1 MTGGCCRENRPPP
14 RSLQHRVSARGPSPD
29 AQGSR
34 RSCRAGSV
42 PGSARHGTGPSSC
55 EMQAGSSPGRL
66 FCGQARQEQV
76 AGGVRV
82 SPQVGLFLTPDL
94 SHFPSPGPGIPRCAT
109 DRHCGHRELAA
120 WKLQRYKKHMCL
132 CGLLNCHLLSISS
145 LRPAAQ
151 GSAVRSS
158 SLTFSTAER
167 EGRRLL
173 GGVPRAAG
181 KTHGAFWRQGA
192 LPQAVGD
199 ARCRRGQPQDSQ
211 GLLFSSCPGFS
222 HGRAPVERAAGLPG
236 SPSFHTCTGRQSQ
249 APRWHGVTPGPAPVL
264 GPG

>member
-1 MTGGCCRENRPPP
+1 
-14 RSLQHRVSARGPSPD
+14 
-29 AQGSR
+29 
-34 RSCRAGSV
+34 
-42 PGSARHGTGPSSC
+42 
-55 EMQAGSSPGRL
+55 MQAGRCLGRL

-76 AGGVRV
+76 AGGARV

-109 DRHCGHRELAA
+109 DRHRGHRELAA

-151 GSAVRSS
+151 DSAVHSS

-181 KTHGAFWRQGA
+181 KTHGAFWRQHA
-192 LPQAVGD
+192 FPQAGGHTLP
-199 ARCRRGQPQDSQ
+199 AR
-211 GLLFSSCPGFS
+211 
-222 HGRAPVERAAGLPG
+222 AAAGLPG
-236 SPSFHTCTGRQSQ
+236 MLPASCPGFPHSHAPVEGTGRLPGARQLTGALAFTRVQSGSPA
-249 APRWHGVTPGPAPVL
+249 APSPTLAWGDAGTGCSAGARLAAPGMSGMPRSGERTL
-264 GPG
+264 T

>member
-1 MTGGCCRENRPPP
+1 MVPLLRR
-14 RSLQHRVSARGPSPD
+14 RAPD
-29 AQGSR
+29 AAAVLAACLAR
-34 RSCRAGSV
+34 H
-42 PGSARHGTGPSSC
+42 GSARHGTGPSSC
-55 EMQAGSSPGRL
+55 EMHADSSPGRL
-66 FCGQARQEQV
+66 FCGQARREQV
-76 AGGVRV
+76 AGSVRV

-94 SHFPSPGPGIPRCAT
+94 SHFPSLGPGIPRCAT
-109 DRHCGHRELAA
+109 DRHRGHRELAA

-181 KTHGAFWRQGA
+181 KTHGAFWRQDA
-192 LPQAVGD
+192 LPQAG
-199 ARCRRGQPQDSQ
+199 GT
-211 GLLFSSCPGFS
+211 
-222 HGRAPVERAAGLPG
+222 HAAGVGSHRTPRDCSSPPAQASPTAVHRWSALAGSQAAPAFTQGG
-236 SPSFHTCTGRQSQ
+236 SPKPHAGM
-249 APRWHGVTPGPAPVL
+249 G
-264 GPG
+264 